1 MTITLE
7 TLLYLIG
14 NAFHIYLVMYAL
26 HLLFQK
32 CRVPVYVLWIY
43 GILYYTVNS
52 GAYLLWDNPLI
63 NIADNLLF
71 LYGVCFFYK
80 AKWQQYCFF
89 PISVFIASAL
99 TEGIIALIPV
109 LNAETISGL
118 KNGTTLLL
126 QAFLLFFIVLI
137 FRKMKKH
144 DVTLPIQFW
153 CMLFAVPLLSLITLF
168 ALVVEYTIRPAQLII
183 VYVALIA
190 INILE
195 FWLYDQISAYY
206 QLRQEY
212 HIAKEQVDAYSTQ
225 LSLQKQSE
233 QKVHS
238 IRHDMNKK
246 LLLLRDSLSR
256 QDYEQTEQ
264 QLSSILG
271 EVGKALPNAFSCN
284 PAVNSMLNLKKE
296 AAVQKGIDFSCQVDV
311 QQNTPFDEMD
321 LCVILFNL
329 LDNAIEAQDGV
340 TERKY
345 IHVKMVQEDNT
356 WLISIRNS
364 CKPGLKVTNGELPR
378 STKGDDF
385 SHGYGIKNVIEN
397 IKKYDGEY
405 QIYADDGYFLFTALL
420 NFPTME

>member
-1 MTITLE
+1 MTLE
-7 TLLYLIG
+7 TILYLIS
-14 NAFHIYLVMYAL
+14 NAFRVYLLMYAL
-26 HLLFQK
+26 HLLFPK
-32 CRVPVYVLWIY
+32 CRVPTYVLWIY
-43 GILYYTVNS
+43 GFVYFVVNS
-52 GAYLLWDNPLI
+52 AVYLVWDNPPL
-63 NIADNLLF
+63 NITDNVLF
-71 LYGVCFFYK
+71 LYGSCLLYK

-89 PISVFIASAL
+89 PVSVFIASAL
-99 TEGIIALIPV
+99 TEGIIALIPI
-109 LNAETISGL
+109 LDAETVGGFYVGVSMTIQ
-118 KNGTTLLL
+118 T
-126 QAFLLFFIVLI
+126 FLFFFIVLI
-137 FRKMKKH
+137 FRKIKKR
-144 DVTLPIQFW
+144 DVTLPTQVW
-153 CMLFAVPLLSLITLF
+153 YMLFAVPLLSLITLF
-168 ALVVEYTIRPAQLII
+168 ALVTAYTIRPVQMII

-284 PAVNSMLNLKKE
+284 PAVNSMLNLKRE

-364 CKPGLKVTNGELPR
+364 CKPGIKVTNGELPR

-420 NFPTME
+420 NFPPTIK